1 MFLRPRPDP
10 ICFSDTEAPLI
21 DWLLAICIFWLMA
34 AVFFGGLYDAETGSP
49 GRQVLGLLLNF
60 VVFLGI
66 FAVLRLALGGLG
78 GESGFLRTVWGT
90 IVPTALPTMLLGR
103 IGKVVF
109 RLAGVTMTRKVFSA
123 DAH

>member
-1 MFLRPRPDP
+1 M
-10 ICFSDTEAPLI
+10 
-21 DWLLAICIFWLMA
+21 DWLFAICIFWLVA

-90 IVPTALPTMLLGR
+90 VVPTALPTMLLGR
-103 IGKVVF
+103 IGNMVF
-109 RLAGVTMTRKVFSA
+109 KLAGVTMTRKVFSA